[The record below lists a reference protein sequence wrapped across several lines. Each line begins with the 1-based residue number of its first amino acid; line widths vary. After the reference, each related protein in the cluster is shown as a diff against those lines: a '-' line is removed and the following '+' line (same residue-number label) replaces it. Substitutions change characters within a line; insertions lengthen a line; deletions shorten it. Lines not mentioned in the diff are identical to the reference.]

1 MRTLS
6 TALRKVYEA
15 EGGYAVHS
23 RARLSNDGGSTW
35 TDLRSLKDRDF
46 YLGASWTESV
56 DQAITELHLFLRR
69 EVDGWSLSPNMESNP
84 LNLAAGSYEP
94 LLQKAFTRVQ
104 VQVAI
109 TPSGLASPADG
120 NFLTVFQGLLVS
132 FSAAGGGGALDCYCR
147 DLGDLLMH
155 TNFIEEEVE
164 YGSDLGTSLEDVI
177 QDILDGNGFSGVSL
191 YTPTSP
197 GWDLGRYK
205 QKCEPVFTACETLA
219 MQLGWRVSYAFD
231 ASDNYRFT
239 LWAPDRDSTSPVYTL
254 KDYQRLDVPSFGAE
268 TDYIRNAVEIAYFDK
283 ADLDASGQPKLKR
296 VLVDKDYTGDAGV
309 AAMAAASETAHG
321 RRFMRYAPAAG
332 ANIDTQAEAER
343 LGEAAL
349 KDLAEPMVDFE
360 VETPFLHFLQL
371 GDLITV
377 PADNVNHDV
386 DLDAAVTVL
395 RHALTEDGRASTTLG
410 LRGTRPQG
418 ARVQWMQRM
427 AHPAVTRP
435 LTLTGPDAVSN
446 VTVEETTEGTLVWFD
461 EPLRNVRPFDYELHV
476 YTSSGATLSDSTL
489 YATSRTNNFTVT
501 SLAPGTTYYAKVVPR
516 SAPLEANRAGNR
528 GTASS
533 EVTINPRYVE
543 PRRLQPR
550 VTYAS
555 LPLNSDFEAANA
567 GSGVPPDGWE
577 MLDGAW
583 NTDFSLSTDSNSG
596 SNAVVLGPTATDDPE
611 IGSQLFVVYPSTR
624 YAFRARFK
632 SNKTTGPPA
641 LVEYPQ
647 VVLRWYSDVSTVI
660 SSSGSGPTSTTA
672 NTWGTVEGVATAP
685 STAKFARVVLT
696 STDNSATQTIVYDSV
711 SVEIA
716 SIPLEDLTYASHQ
729 NSFSDVADANVG
741 PAAYYRNANG
751 ETCLQGA
758 VRRVAGAPA
767 AGTVMFSLPAALAP
781 QRKRR
786 FAVPTDTGLGV
797 VQAEINGDVTYQSG
811 GVTEFFLDG
820 IRFRVDAP

>member
-84 LNLAAGSYEP
+84 LNLVAGSYEP
-94 LLQKAFTRVQ
+94 LLQKASTRVQ

-109 TPSGLASPADG
+109 TPLGLASPADG

-205 QKCEPVFTACETLA
+205 QKCEPVFTAAETLA

-231 ASDNYRFT
+231 SSDNYRFT

-254 KDYQRLDVPSFGAE
+254 KDYQRLDVPTFGAE
-268 TDYIRNAVEIAYFDK
+268 TDYLRNAVEIVYFDK
-283 ADLDASGQPKLKR
+283 ADVDASGQPKMKR

-349 KDLAEPMVDFE
+349 KDLADPMVEFE

-377 PADNVNHDV
+377 PADNVNHDT
-386 DLDAAVTVL
+386 DLDVAVTVL
-395 RHALTEDGRASTTLG
+395 RHALTMDGRASTTLG
-410 LRGTRPQG
+410 LRGRPQG

-435 LTLTGPDAVSN
+435 LTLTGPDAPTN
-446 VTVEETTEGTLVWFD
+446 VTTESTTEGLLVWFD
-461 EPLRNVRPFDYELHV
+461 EPLRGVKPFEYELHLS
-476 YTSSGATLSDSTL
+476 TSSGFTPSAGTLF
-489 YATSRTNNFTVT
+489 ATSRTNNFTVT
-501 SLAPGTTYYAKVVPR
+501 GYEPGTTYYAKVVPR
-516 SAPLEANRAGNR
+516 SAPLEANRAGIP

-533 EVTINPRYVE
+533 QATVVPRYVE
-543 PRRLQPR
+543 PRRLQPL
-550 VTYAS
+550 VTYAQ
-555 LPLNSDFEAANA
+555 LPLNADFEGWNDPAGMPDTWDMYVGTVANSA
-567 GSGVPPDGWE
+567 REETFVGSGSYSMYLGATSTALKIASSIFACRPFSLVRAGARLAVPATYSGGVYIRWLSATFSETALELLTVVAPPSGSLSYVDTDTGVVTRAPSSTAFAQLVIGKVTADVYDMYVDSCWVTVTQSLGLTE
-577 MLDGAW
+577 SGTAPSFTNGFSDASLDGA
-583 NTDFSLSTDSNSG
+583 
-596 SNAVVLGPTATDDPE
+596 AVYAVDPHGF
-611 IGSQLFVVYPSTR
+611 IW
-624 YAFRARFK
+624 FR
-632 SNKTTGPPA
+632 
-641 LVEYPQ
+641 
-647 VVLRWYSDVSTVI
+647 
-660 SSSGSGPTSTTA
+660 
-672 NTWGTVEGVATAP
+672 
-685 STAKFARVVLT
+685 
-696 STDNSATQTIVYDSV
+696 
-711 SVEIA
+711 
-716 SIPLEDLTYASHQ
+716 
-729 NSFSDVADANVG
+729 
-741 PAAYYRNANG
+741 
-751 ETCLQGA
+751 GA
-758 VRRVAGAPA
+758 VTRAAGAPA
-767 AGTVMFSLPAALAP
+767 AGTVIAGLPLGVRPWYTHEFALASD
-781 QRKRR
+781 
-786 FAVPTDTGLGV
+786 AGV
-797 VQAEINGDVTYQSG
+797 STIRVEPNGNITYRSG
-811 GVTEFFLDG
+811 SVGRIALDG
-820 IRFRVDAP
+820 LRFRVLASS

>member
-35 TDLRSLKDRDF
+35 TDLRTLQDRDF

-84 LNLAAGSYEP
+84 LNLVAGSYDP
-94 LLQKAFTRVQ
+94 LLQKASTRVQ

-109 TPSGLASPADG
+109 TPLGLAAPADG

-132 FSAAGGGGALDCYCR
+132 FSAGGQDGVLDCYCR

-164 YGSDLGTSLEDVI
+164 YGSDLGTAIEDVI
-177 QDILDGNGFSGVSL
+177 QDILDGNGFSGTTL

-205 QKCEPVFTACETLA
+205 QRCEPVFTACETLA

-231 ASDNYRFT
+231 ASDVYRFT
-239 LWAPDRDSTSPVYTL
+239 LWAPDRDATSPVYTL
-254 KDYQRLDVPSFGAE
+254 TDFQRRGVPTFGAE
-268 TDYIRNAVEIAYFDK
+268 TDYLRNAVEIVYFDK
-283 ADLDASGQPKLKR
+283 ADPDASGQPKMKR

-309 AAMAAASETAHG
+309 AALAAASETAHG

-343 LGEAAL
+343 LGEAAV
-349 KDLAEPMVDFE
+349 KDLADAMVDFE

-377 PADNVNHDV
+377 PADDVNHDT
-386 DLDAAVTVL
+386 DLDVAVTVL
-395 RHALTEDGRASTTLG
+395 RHALTMDGRASTTLG
-410 LRGTRPQG
+410 LRGRPQG
-418 ARVQWMQRM
+418 ARVQWMHRM

-435 LTLTGPDAVSN
+435 LTLSGPDAVSN

-543 PRRLQPR
+543 PRRLQPK
-550 VTYAS
+550 VTYAQI
-555 LPLNSDFEAANA
+555 PLNADFQAANA
-567 GSGVPPDGWE
+567 ADGSPDAWE
-577 MLDGAW
+577 MRSGTTW
-583 NTDFSLSTDSNSG
+583 NTDVEAETGTVFSGARAIRFLDTTVAARIVSDYFMVRSGDTVIARAQFYGGITSYSSGNDAGIYIEFYEENFSVTRTVTIQERATDTASWLGVGGQVTATIGECYARIIIGKAAAAAYETLFDSVRVSVYEESEGEIVPSFGNSWVDSSTSPMVASYYRDAQRRVHMQGSISSG
-596 SNAVVLGPTATDDPE
+596 TIGATAFTLPAGYRPLGPVGFVTFSTA
-611 IGSQLFVVYPSTR
+611 G
-624 YAFRARFK
+624 
-632 SNKTTGPPA
+632 
-641 LVEYPQ
+641 
-647 VVLRWYSDVSTVI
+647 
-660 SSSGSGPTSTTA
+660 TTA
-672 NTWGTVEGVATAP
+672 YVTI
-685 STAKFARVVLT
+685 STA
-696 STDNSATQTIVYDSV
+696 
-711 SVEIA
+711 
-716 SIPLEDLTYASHQ
+716 
-729 NSFSDVADANVG
+729 
-741 PAAYYRNANG
+741 
-751 ETCLQGA
+751 GA
-758 VRRVAGAPA
+758 V
-767 AGTVMFSLPAALAP
+767 
-781 QRKRR
+781 
-786 FAVPTDTGLGV
+786 V
-797 VQAEINGDVTYQSG
+797 VQAGATAY
-811 GVTEFFLDG
+811 LDG
-820 IRFRVDAP
+820 ISFRAYN

>member
-56 DQAITELHLFLRR
+56 DQGIVELHLFLKR

-84 LNLAAGSYEP
+84 LNLVAGSYEP

-164 YGSDLGTSLEDVI
+164 YGSNLGTPLEDVI
-177 QDILDGNGFSGVSL
+177 QDILDGNGFSGVTL

-205 QKCEPVFTACETLA
+205 QKCEPVFTAAETLA

-254 KDYQRLDVPSFGAE
+254 KEYQRLDVPSFGAE
-268 TDYIRNAVEIAYFDK
+268 TDYIRNAVEIVYFDRL
-283 ADLDASGQPKLKR
+283 DPDASGQPKMKR

-332 ANIDTQAEAER
+332 ANIDTQVEAER

-349 KDLAEPMVDFE
+349 KDLADPMVDFE

-435 LTLTGPDAVSN
+435 LTLTGPDAPTN
-446 VTVEETTEGTLVWFD
+446 VTTESTTEGLLVWFD
-461 EPLRNVRPFDYELHV
+461 EPLRGVKPFEYELHLS
-476 YTSSGATLSDSTL
+476 TSSGFTPSAATLF
-489 YATSRTNNFTVT
+489 ATSRTNNFTVT
-501 SLAPGTTYYAKVVPR
+501 GYEPGTTYYAKVVPR
-516 SAPLEANRAGNR
+516 SAPLEANRAGIP

-533 EVTINPRYVE
+533 QATVVPRYVE

-550 VTYAS
+550 VTYAQ
-555 LPLNSDFEAANA
+555 LPLNADFQAANA
-567 GSGVPPDGWE
+567 TDGRPDAWE
-577 MLDGAW
+577 MKSGTTWGTDVDTETGIVFSGDRAMRFLDTAVAARIVSDYFMVRSGDTVIARAQFYGGITSYSSG
-583 NTDFSLSTDSNSG
+583 NDAGVYIEFYEENFSLTRTLTIEERATDTASWLAIGGQAVATIGECYARVILGKKTAAAYETIFDSVRVSVYEAAEIEIVPSFSNSWVDSSTTPMVASYYRDAQRRVHMQG
-596 SNAVVLGPTATDDPE
+596 S
-611 IGSQLFVVYPSTR
+611 I
-624 YAFRARFK
+624 
-632 SNKTTGPPA
+632 
-641 LVEYPQ
+641 
-647 VVLRWYSDVSTVI
+647 
-660 SSSGSGPTSTTA
+660 SSGSLGATAFTLPSGYRPLGPVGFVTFSTSGTTA
-672 NTWGTVEGVATAP
+672 YVTI
-685 STAKFARVVLT
+685 
-696 STDNSATQTIVYDSV
+696 SA
-711 SVEIA
+711 A
-716 SIPLEDLTYASHQ
+716 
-729 NSFSDVADANVG
+729 
-741 PAAYYRNANG
+741 
-751 ETCLQGA
+751 GA
-758 VRRVAGAPA
+758 V
-767 AGTVMFSLPAALAP
+767 
-781 QRKRR
+781 
-786 FAVPTDTGLGV
+786 V
-797 VQAEINGDVTYQSG
+797 VQAGATAY
-811 GVTEFFLDG
+811 LDG
-820 IRFRVDAP
+820 ISFRAYN